1 MVSSFYY
8 ISQLRILVKWASLL
22 GHKAD
27 AARYAAVLAPLPAAF
42 NALFFARMLNA
53 RGVREFNTIKYTRYV
68 LKYVYY
74 LYVNH

>member
-8 ISQLRILVKWASLL
+8 IQQLRILVKWASLL

-42 NALFFARMLNA
+42 N
-53 RGVREFNTIKYTRYV
+53 
-68 LKYVYY
+68 
-74 LYVNH
+74 